1 MKTANELWEN
11 VQQEIKNNFSE
22 TVYNVWLS
30 NMSLVSFD
38 GEKAVIA
45 TDEFRIKIIMQKF
58 MDNIKAAFE
67 TVTGF
72 DVDVE
77 FVNAEAEPAAQN
89 STPYDDASDDEE
101 ATFETFVVGPSN
113 RFAYVAAM
121 AVAEKP
127 GVSKNY
133 NPLFIYGNSGLGK
146 THLLHAIGHKA
157 QELNPDLT
165 VIYISGEEFIN
176 IIVEN
181 MRNKTMSSIHEK
193 FRNVDVLLVDD
204 VQFFAKKEQTQ
215 VEFFHTFDALINDR
229 KQIVLSSDRP
239 PKELKEIDER
249 LKTRFEWGLLAD
261 IEAPDLETRM
271 AIINR
276 KAKAIELELPN
287 DVVEYLAENI
297 KNNVRQLEGAVKNLK
312 AYSTIHGVSIN
323 LATAQGAVK
332 DILTGGTPTPVTVEK
347 IINEV
352 ARAYGADPDEIRS
365 KKKDAKTAKMR
376 QISMYIIRDMTN
388 LSLENIGREFSDRDH
403 TTVMHAID
411 VINRAI
417 ATDSNLENEIADI
430 KKNVGE

>member
-1 MKTANELWEN
+1 
-11 VQQEIKNNFSE
+11 
-22 TVYNVWLS
+22 
-30 NMSLVSFD
+30 
-38 GEKAVIA
+38 
-45 TDEFRIKIIMQKF
+45 
-58 MDNIKAAFE
+58 
-67 TVTGF
+67 
-72 DVDVE
+72 
-77 FVNAEAEPAAQN
+77 
-89 STPYDDASDDEE
+89 
-101 ATFETFVVGPSN
+101 
-113 RFAYVAAM
+113 
-121 AVAEKP
+121 
-127 GVSKNY
+127 
-133 NPLFIYGNSGLGK
+133 
-146 THLLHAIGHKA
+146 
-157 QELNPDLT
+157 
-165 VIYISGEEFIN
+165 
-176 IIVEN
+176 
-181 MRNKTMSSIHEK
+181 MSSIHEK